1 MFFSNVVSFLI
12 LVGVLLI
19 AFGVYHILI
28 EVWYHNKK
36 NKKNISKCKMIA
48 KTFAMHFVIIFIF
61 ASFLVPV
68 MLWLIRNFHP

>member
-36 NKKNISKCKMIA
+36 NISKCKMIA
-48 KTFAMHFVIIFIF
+48 KTFATHFVIIFIF